1 MTIPAQNTH
10 ERLIQL
16 VDQYTVAKNRVE
28 TPISG
33 LTLNRWEAPTQASSN
48 MLDASLCLI
57 AQGKKQVILGEETYT
72 YDAEHFLF
80 TAIDLPV
87 ISQIIAA
94 SPEQPYL
101 GIILKLDPYV
111 LAQLMLEAHVPF
123 KHSTEDKKGLAVG
136 ELTHELSDAFVR
148 LLQLIQTPDD
158 IQILSPL
165 IIKEILYRLLMSPQG
180 DRLKRIAATGTNGH
194 RIVKAIEWLKHNFSK
209 PLSIDE
215 LAHAMGMS
223 SSSFHQHFRD
233 ITSMSPLQY
242 QKRIRLTEAR
252 RLLITEDLDVSS
264 TSIQVGYESLSQF
277 SREYKR
283 FFGLSPSEDLKKI

>member
-1 MTIPAQNTH
+1 MTITTKNKH
-10 ERLIQL
+10 EQLIQL
-16 VDQYTVAKNRVE
+16 VDQYTVAKNRFE

-33 LTLNRWEAPTQASSN
+33 LILNRWEAPTQAHSN
-48 MLDASLCLI
+48 ILDASLCLI
-57 AQGKKQVILGEETYT
+57 AQGKKQVILGEESYI

-87 ISQIIAA
+87 ISQIITAT
-94 SPEQPYL
+94 PEKPYL

-111 LAQLMLEAHVPF
+111 LAKLMLEAHIPF
-123 KHSTEDKKGLAVG
+123 KHSTKDKKGLAVG
-136 ELTHELSDAFVR
+136 ELPHELTDAFVR

-158 IQILSPL
+158 IPILSPL

-194 RIVKAIEWLKHNFSK
+194 RIIKAIEWLKQNFFK
-209 PLSIDE
+209 PMSIDE
-215 LAHAMGMS
+215 LANSVGMS
-223 SSSFHQHFRD
+223 LSSFHQHFRD

-242 QKRIRLTEAR
+242 QKRMRLTEAR
-252 RLLITEDLDVSS
+252 RLLMTEDLDVSS
-264 TSIQVGYESLSQF
+264 ASVQVGYESLSQF

-283 FFGLSPSEDLKKI
+283 FFGMPPSEDLKSF

>member
-1 MTIPAQNTH
+1 MVTKERNAHT
-10 ERLIQL
+10 RLIQL
-16 VDQYTVAKNRVE
+16 VDQYTSVENRFE
-28 TPISG
+28 TPIAG
-33 LTLNRWEAPTQASSN
+33 LILSRWDTPTQASSN

-57 AQGKKQVILGEETYT
+57 AQGKKQVILGEEIYT

-87 ISQIIAA
+87 ISQIIDA
-94 SPEQPYL
+94 SPEKPYL
-101 GIILKLDPYV
+101 GILLKLDPYA

-123 KHSTEDKKGLAVG
+123 KHRTEDKKGLAVG
-136 ELTHELSDAFVR
+136 ELTHELTNAFVR
-148 LLQLIQTPDD
+148 LLELIQTPED

-209 PLSIDE
+209 PLSIDD
-215 LAHAMGMS
+215 LANSMGMS

-242 QKRIRLTEAR
+242 QKRMRLSEAR

-264 TSIQVGYESLSQF
+264 ASIQVGYESLSQF

-283 FFGLSPSEDLKKI
+283 FFGMPPSEDLRKN

>member
-1 MTIPAQNTH
+1 MTITTKNKH
-10 ERLIQL
+10 EQLIQL
-16 VDQYTVAKNRVE
+16 VDQYTVAKNRFE

-33 LTLNRWEAPTQASSN
+33 LILNRWEAPTQAHSN
-48 MLDASLCLI
+48 ILDASLCLI
-57 AQGKKQVILGEETYT
+57 AQGKKQVILGEESYI

-87 ISQIIAA
+87 ISQIITAT
-94 SPEQPYL
+94 PEKPYL

-111 LAQLMLEAHVPF
+111 LAKLMLEAHIPF

-136 ELTHELSDAFVR
+136 ELPHELTDAFVR

-158 IQILSPL
+158 IPILSPL

-194 RIVKAIEWLKHNFSK
+194 RIIKAIEWLKQNFFK
-209 PLSIDE
+209 PMSIDE
-215 LAHAMGMS
+215 LANSVGMS
-223 SSSFHQHFRD
+223 LSSFHQHFRD

-242 QKRIRLTEAR
+242 QKRMRLTEAR
-252 RLLITEDLDVSS
+252 RLLMTEDLDVSS
-264 TSIQVGYESLSQF
+264 ASVQVGYESLSQF

-283 FFGLSPSEDLKKI
+283 FFGMPPSEDLKSF

>member
-1 MTIPAQNTH
+1 MATKDQNTH

-16 VDQYTVAKNRVE
+16 VDQYTLENHRFA
-28 TPISG
+28 TPITG
-33 LTLNRWEAPTQASSN
+33 LTLNRWETPTQASSN

-87 ISQIIAA
+87 ISQIIQA
-94 SPEQPYL
+94 SPEHPYL
-101 GIILKLDPYV
+101 GILLKLDPYV

-123 KHSTEDKKGLAVG
+123 KHSTTDKKGLAVG
-136 ELTHELSDAFVR
+136 ELTHELTDAFVR
-148 LLQLIQTPDD
+148 LLELMQTPND

-194 RIVKAIEWLKHNFSK
+194 RIVKAIEWLKYNFSK
-209 PLSIDE
+209 PLSIDD
-215 LAHAMGMS
+215 LANSMGMS

-233 ITSMSPLQY
+233 ITSMSPLQH